1 MDQSVGCGTLYDLR
15 NGFKTLPGKH
25 HYQMRAHAH
34 HQSLSEET
42 SGVIISNAE
51 LCTSGLSKF

>member
-15 NGFKTLPGKH
+15 NGLPGKNQ
-25 HYQMRAHAH
+25 QMRAHAH